1 MGQQPGYPYSA
12 RVRPGNSIGRRH
24 RGGPSIE
31 SGDIG
36 HSRSAGTAIPVERSA
51 GPSAEEQY
59 AWRNRMGPACWTG
72 NLVKSTY
79 FPKRG
84 DLIWLDF
91 SPQAGHEQAGRR
103 PAAVISGSQ
112 YNRKVGL
119 LLACPIT
126 SQRKNYPFEVLLPGG
141 LPITGVILAD
151 QVRSLDWKS
160 RQAEFIGRVGEDVMA
175 ETLGKLAALI
185 DDESL
190 GRQSRE
196 QG

>member
-1 MGQQPGYPYSA
+1 
-12 RVRPGNSIGRRH
+12 
-24 RGGPSIE
+24 
-31 SGDIG
+31 
-36 HSRSAGTAIPVERSA
+36 
-51 GPSAEEQY
+51 
-59 AWRNRMGPACWTG
+59 MGPTYWTG
-72 NLVKSTY
+72 SLVKTAY

-91 SPQAGHEQAGRR
+91 SPQSSHEQAGRR

-160 RQAEFIGRVGEDVMA
+160 RQAEFIGRVGERVLA

-185 DDESL
+185 EDD
-190 GRQSRE
+190 SR
-196 QG
+196 GMKGPADD